1 MHIKD
6 ADICRLIIRSTSTNQ
21 LIHIHKTQ
29 QAYLQENGYNLSSSN
44 LLLAGASA
52 GALSATL
59 AKTNVNPYDAT
70 ELALQMSDDAGVWDR
85 PLGLQ
90 GVWGSI
96 IYDWLDRLLP
106 DDAGEMVNEDVSLYL
121 VCMCLCISLRTM
133 S

>member
-1 MHIKD
+1 M
-6 ADICRLIIRSTSTNQ
+6 
-21 LIHIHKTQ
+21 
-29 QAYLQENGYNLSSSN
+29 
-44 LLLAGASA
+44 
-52 GALSATL
+52 
-59 AKTNVNPYDAT
+59 NPYDAT

-106 DDAGEMVNEDVSLYL
+106 DDAGEMVNEGVSLCL

>member
-1 MHIKD
+1 MHKP
-6 ADICRLIIRSTSTNQ
+6 
-21 LIHIHKTQ
+21 
-29 QAYLQENGYNLSSSN
+29 QAYLQENGYNQSSSN

-106 DDAGEMVNEDVSLYL
+106 DDAGEMVNEDDKL
-121 VCMCLCISLRTM
+121 VCMCLCILLRTM